1 MSEKVADAKVKL
13 SLEDKLTA
21 PLKHLQKKFDTLSKT
36 LSHRLS
42 IPRFSAAVKNMT
54 KSLHGVQ
61 SALGVAASRASLF
74 TGVLGLA
81 GGGLIASV
89 TAITM
94 KTMHLGDSLHHAS
107 RHLGMSVTALQLWG
121 DAADNSGY
129 SAELFQ
135 QSLATLNR
143 RSAQAYAGQ
152 KRGIMGF
159 EALGI
164 SVKNASGKLKSNSVL
179 LEEITDKMSKM
190 KNQAQRQHIA
200 ALLFGGDGKE
210 MAAMLAQGMAPIKE
224 LFAKARKGK
233 WLIGADVARYAADLS
248 DKMGAF
254 KKKIGGIASFI
265 GARFM
270 PVINDMIDAFSRL
283 IDENRDLIQT
293 TVASW
298 AKTLRKVFNDLLN
311 PTSDLRKGIRDL
323 TERIKGWVCWMEPLI
338 GEITLLKV
346 GLVALGSFIFGP
358 LIAALAAMSAAF
370 VMLGYTI
377 MTTPIGWILGG
388 IALLVGAGYLLYKN
402 WDKINGWLATS
413 LTVVGAVVI
422 RLAVAF
428 AGPLFSAIGSVC
440 SAFMRLIATLMR
452 FIATLGKSLFSKIVA
467 ADKAFIGLARTLGQ
481 SLLSATRTVCSA
493 FMKLAVTLART
504 LFSALVSVS
513 SALLSLAATLISSL
527 LSALT
532 AAASAFIS
540 LGIAIMTTP
549 IGWIIGG
556 IAALVGAGYLLYK
569 NWDTV
574 VNFISKLWDSFASLC
589 SNVFGKLFTLF
600 KNFSPLAWIA
610 KKINA
615 LIEWLFG
622 VDLMEA
628 GAHLIGSLW
637 DGIKSQWNA
646 LSEWFSG
653 MISKLTSW
661 MPNWMKKKLGFN
673 VSINKTS
680 TETIKTFTDET
691 NARAK
696 RMLDTVAV
704 TNTPPEKRKSGF
716 NTSVV
721 ETGQMQATNKVG
733 AFKAPKP
740 ITVHKAVE
748 VDARVTITNLNI
760 SVPNGLKNEIR
771 DAVNQALERYAKQQ
785 RLAIASSLSD

>member
-61 SALGVAASRASLF
+61 GALGTAASRASVF

-81 GGGLIASV
+81 GGGLVASL
-89 TAITM
+89 TAVTM

-107 RHLGMSVTALQLWG
+107 RHLGMSVAALQLWG

-152 KRGIMGF
+152 QRGIMGF

-164 SVKNASGKLKSNSVL
+164 SVKNASGKLKSNSTL

-200 ALLFGGDGKE
+200 SLLFGGDGKE

-233 WLIGADVARYAADLS
+233 WLIGADVAQYAADLS
-248 DKMGAF
+248 DKLGAF

-270 PVINDMIDAFSRL
+270 PVINDMIDAFSKL

-298 AKTLRKVFNDLLN
+298 AKTLKKALKDLFN
-311 PTSDLRKGIRDL
+311 PTSDLRKGISDL
-323 TERIKGWVCWMEPLI
+323 TERIKGWFRWLEPLI
-338 GEITLLKV
+338 GEITLFKV

-358 LIAALAAMSAAF
+358 LIAALAAVGTAF
-370 VMLGYTI
+370 VTLGYAI

-388 IALLVGAGYLLYKN
+388 ITALVGAGYLLYKN
-402 WDKINGWLATS
+402 WDKINGWLLTS
-413 LTVVGAVVI
+413 LAIVSAVFI
-422 RLAVAF
+422 RLAF
-428 AGPLFSAIGSVC
+428 ALSGPVL
-440 SAFMRLIATLMR
+440 SAFTSVGSKITDLA
-452 FIATLGKSLFSKIVA
+452 ANLGKSLLSKIIA
-467 ADKAFIGLARTLGQ
+467 ADKAFIRFSATLG
-481 SLLSATRTVCSA
+481 R
-493 FMKLAVTLART
+493 
-504 LFSALVSVS
+504 
-513 SALLSLAATLISSL
+513 SL
-527 LSALT
+527 LSALASAASAVASLALTLVGTLISAIT
-532 AAASAFIS
+532 AVGSAFIS

-549 IGWIIGG
+549 IGWIMAG
-556 IAALVGAGYLLYK
+556 IAALVGVGYLLYK

-574 VNFISKLWDSFASLC
+574 VSFISNLWNSFASLC
-589 SNVFGKLFTLF
+589 SNVFNNLLTLF
-600 KNFSPLAWIA
+600 KNFSPLSWIS

-622 VDLMEA
+622 IDLMEA
-628 GAHLIGSLW
+628 GSNLIGSLW

-646 LSEWFSG
+646 LSDWFG
-653 MISKLTSW
+653 NQINKLTSW
-661 MPNWMKKKLGFN
+661 IPGWGGEKSEFKAT
-673 VSINKTS
+673 INKTS
-680 TETIKTFTDET
+680 TQTLKTFTDGT
-691 NARAK
+691 NASAK
-696 RMLDTVAV
+696 KMVDTAV
-704 TNTPPEKRKSGF
+704 VPTIPSGKSKRGF
-716 NTSVV
+716 NTGAV
-721 ETGQMQATNKVG
+721 ETRHVEAPNAKVG

-740 ITVHKAVE
+740 ITVHKPVE

>member
-13 SLEDKLTA
+13 SLEDNLTA

-54 KSLHGVQ
+54 SRLQGVQ
-61 SALGVAASRASLF
+61 SALGTAASRASLF
-74 TGVLGLA
+74 TGALGLA
-81 GGGLIASV
+81 GGGLIASI
-89 TAITM
+89 TAVTM

-164 SVKNASGKLKSNSVL
+164 SVKDASGKLKSNSAL

-254 KKKIGGIASFI
+254 KKKIGGVASFI

-293 TVASW
+293 TVAGW
-298 AKTLRKVFNDLLN
+298 AKTLKKVFNDLLN
-311 PTSDLRKGIRDL
+311 PTSDLRKTISDL
-323 TERIKGWVCWMEPLI
+323 TEKIKGWFRWMEPLV

-346 GLVALGSFIFGP
+346 GLIALGSFIFGP
-358 LIAALAAMSAAF
+358 LIAALAAVSAAF
-370 VMLGYTI
+370 VTLGYTI
-377 MTTPIGWILGG
+377 LTTPIGWILGG

-413 LTVVGAVVI
+413 LTVVSAVVI

-428 AGPLFSAIGSVC
+428 TGPLFSAIGSVC
-440 SAFMRLIATLMR
+440 SAFMRLT
-452 FIATLGKSLFSKIVA
+452 
-467 ADKAFIGLARTLGQ
+467 
-481 SLLSATRTVCSA
+481 
-493 FMKLAVTLART
+493 VTLAKT

-513 SALLSLAATLISSL
+513 SALFSLAATLIGSL

-540 LGIAIMTTP
+540 LGVAIMTTP

-589 SNVFGKLFTLF
+589 SNVFSKLFNLF
-600 KNFSPLAWIA
+600 KKFSPLAWIA

-622 VDLMEA
+622 VNLMDA
-628 GAHLIGSLW
+628 GANLIGSLW
-637 DGIKSQWNA
+637 DGIKSKWQA

-653 MISKLTSW
+653 MISTLTSW
-661 MPNWMKKKLGFN
+661 MPDWMKEKLGFH

-696 RMLDTVAV
+696 RMVDTAV
-704 TNTPPEKRKSGF
+704 VPNSPSGKRNSGF
-716 NTSVV
+716 NTDTV
-721 ETGQMQATNKVG
+721 ETGYMQAPNAKMS

>member
-21 PLKHLQKKFDTLSKT
+21 PLKRVQKKFDTLSKK
-36 LSHRLS
+36 LSHSLG
-42 IPRFSAAVKNMT
+42 IVRFSAAVQNMT

-61 SALGVAASRASLF
+61 GALSTAASRASVF

-81 GGGLIASV
+81 GGGLVASV
-89 TAITM
+89 AALTM
-94 KTMHLGDSLHHAS
+94 KTMHLGDSLYHAS
-107 RHLGMSVTALQLWG
+107 HHLNMSVASLQLWG
-121 DAADNSGY
+121 DAADNSGT

-135 QSLATLNR
+135 QSLAVLNR

-152 KRGIMGF
+152 KRGMMGF

-164 SVKNASGKLKSNSVL
+164 SVKNTSGKLKSTSVL

-190 KNQAQRQHIA
+190 KSQAQRQHIA

-210 MAAMLAQGMAPIKE
+210 MATMLAQGMAPIKE

-248 DKMGAF
+248 DKLGAF

-270 PVINDMIDAFSRL
+270 PVINDMIDGFSRL

-311 PTSDLRKGIRDL
+311 PTSDLRKGISDL
-323 TERIKGWVCWMEPLI
+323 TERIKVWFQWLEPLI
-338 GEITLLKV
+338 GEITLFKV

-358 LIAALAAMSAAF
+358 LIAALAAAGAAF
-370 VMLGYTI
+370 VTLGYTI
-377 MTTPIGWILGG
+377 MTTPIGWLIGG
-388 IALLVGAGYLLYKN
+388 IAVLAALYKY
-402 WDKINGWLATS
+402 WDELNGWVAASLAA
-413 LTVVGAVVI
+413 VGAVLTGAFIAAMVPAAS
-422 RLAVAF
+422 AVA
-428 AGPLFSAIGSVC
+428 
-440 SAFMRLIATLMR
+440 
-452 FIATLGKSLFSKIVA
+452 
-467 ADKAFIGLARTLGQ
+467 GLA
-481 SLLSATRTVCSA
+481 
-493 FMKLAVTLART
+493 
-504 LFSALVSVS
+504 
-513 SALLSLAATLISSL
+513 LSLVASLIP
-527 LSALT
+527 AIT
-532 AAASAFIS
+532 AVSSAFIS

-549 IGWIIGG
+549 IGWIAGG
-556 IAALVGAGYLLYK
+556 IAALVGVGYLLYK

-574 VNFISKLWDSFASLC
+574 VSFISNLWNSFASLC
-589 SNVFGKLFTLF
+589 SNVFNNLLTLF
-600 KNFSPLAWIA
+600 KNFSPLSWIS
-610 KKINA
+610 KKINE

-622 VDLMEA
+622 VDLME
-628 GAHLIGSLW
+628 IGSNLINGLW
-637 DGIKSQWNA
+637 EGIKSKWDDLYNG
-646 LSEWFSG
+646 FG
-653 MISKLTSW
+653 NMMKKLTSW
-661 MPNWMKKKLGFN
+661 MPNWVKEKLGFN
-673 VSINKTS
+673 VSIDKTS
-680 TETIKTFTDET
+680 TQTIKTFTEET

-696 RMLDTVAV
+696 KMVDTVVV

-721 ETGQMQATNKVG
+721 ETGQTQATNKVG

-740 ITVHKAVE
+740 ITVHKPVE

-760 SVPNGLKNEIR
+760 SVPNGLKDEIR

>member
-1 MSEKVADAKVKL
+1 MSEKVADAKVRL

-36 LSHRLS
+36 LSLRLS

-54 KSLHGVQ
+54 SSLKGVQ
-61 SALGVAASRASLF
+61 SALGVAASRASVF

-81 GGGLIASV
+81 GGGLVASV
-89 TAITM
+89 TALTM

-107 RHLGMSVTALQLWG
+107 RHLGMSVASLQLWG
-121 DAADNSGY
+121 DAADNSGT

-135 QSLATLNR
+135 QSLAVLNR

-152 KRGIMGF
+152 KRGMMGF

-164 SVKNASGKLKSNSVL
+164 SVKNTSGKLKSTSVL

-210 MAAMLAQGMAPIKE
+210 MATMLAQGMAPIKE

-248 DKMGAF
+248 DKLGAF

-270 PVINDMIDAFSRL
+270 PVINDMIDGFSKL

-293 TVASW
+293 TVAGW
-298 AKTLRKVFNDLLN
+298 AKSVKKVFNDLLN
-311 PTSDLRKGIRDL
+311 PTSDLRKGISDL
-323 TERIKGWVCWMEPLI
+323 TERIKGWFRWLEPLI
-338 GEITLLKV
+338 GEITVFKV

-358 LIAALAAMSAAF
+358 LIAALAAAGAAF
-370 VMLGYTI
+370 VTLGYAI

-388 IALLVGAGYLLYKN
+388 IAAVIALCKYWDEIDFRLVASLAVIGAAFVKLGIIMMSSPITWVIGGIVALIAVLYVLYKY
-402 WDKINGWLATS
+402 WDKIKS
-413 LTVVGAVVI
+413 LLVAS
-422 RLAVAF
+422 LAVIGTAF
-428 AGPLFSAIGSVC
+428 AAL
-440 SAFMRLIATLMR
+440 R
-452 FIATLGKSLFSKIVA
+452 IVMM
-467 ADKAFIGLARTLGQ
+467 
-481 SLLSATRTVCSA
+481 S
-493 FMKLAVTLART
+493 
-504 LFSALVSVS
+504 
-513 SALLSLAATLISSL
+513 
-527 LSALT
+527 
-532 AAASAFIS
+532 
-540 LGIAIMTTP
+540 TP

-556 IAALVGAGYLLYK
+556 ITVLIATGYLLYK
-569 NWDTV
+569 NWNTV
-574 VNFISKLWDSFASLC
+574 ISFLGKLWNSFYSLC
-589 SNVFGKLFTLF
+589 SNIFNNLFTLF
-600 KNFSPLAWIA
+600 KNFSPLYWIA
-610 KKINA
+610 KGINE
-615 LIEWLFG
+615 LIKWLLG

-628 GAHLIGSLW
+628 GANLINGLW
-637 DGIKSQWNA
+637 EGIKSKWDDLYNG
-646 LSEWFSG
+646 FG
-653 MISKLTSW
+653 NMMKKLTSW
-661 MPNWMKKKLGFN
+661 MPNWVKEKLGFN

-680 TETIKTFTDET
+680 TQTIKTFTEET

-696 RMLDTVAV
+696 KMLDTVVV

-716 NTSVV
+716 NTSVI
-721 ETGQMQATNKVG
+721 ETGQMQATNKVA

-740 ITVHKAVE
+740 ITVHKPVE

-760 SVPNGLKNEIR
+760 SVPNGLKDEIR
-771 DAVNQALERYAKQQ
+771 DAVNQALEHYAKQQ

>member
-1 MSEKVADAKVKL
+1 MSEKVADAKVRL
-13 SLEDKLTA
+13 SLEDKLTT

-36 LSHRLS
+36 LSHSLG

-61 SALGVAASRASLF
+61 SALSTAASRASVF

-81 GGGLIASV
+81 GGGLVASV
-89 TAITM
+89 AALTM
-94 KTMHLGDSLHHAS
+94 KTMHLGDSLYHAS
-107 RHLGMSVTALQLWG
+107 HHLNMSVASLQLWG
-121 DAADNSGY
+121 DAADNSGT

-135 QSLATLNR
+135 QSLAVLNR

-152 KRGIMGF
+152 KRGMMGF

-164 SVKNASGKLKSNSVL
+164 SVKNTSGKLKSTSVL

-190 KNQAQRQHIA
+190 KSQAQRQHIA

-210 MAAMLAQGMAPIKE
+210 MATMLAQGMAPIKE

-248 DKMGAF
+248 DKLGAF

-270 PVINDMIDAFSRL
+270 PVINDMIDGFSKL

-298 AKTLRKVFNDLLN
+298 AKTLKKVLNDLLN
-311 PTSDLRKGIRDL
+311 PTSDLRKGISDL
-323 TERIKGWVCWMEPLI
+323 TERIKGWFQWMEPLI
-338 GEITLLKV
+338 GEITLFKV

-358 LIAALAAMSAAF
+358 LIAALAAAGAAF
-370 VMLGYTI
+370 VTLGYAI

-388 IALLVGAGYLLYKN
+388 IAAVIALCKYWDEIDFRLVASLAVIGAAFVKLGIIMMSSPITWVIGGIVALIAVLYVLYKY
-402 WDKINGWLATS
+402 WDKIKS
-413 LTVVGAVVI
+413 LLVAS
-422 RLAVAF
+422 LAVIGTAF
-428 AGPLFSAIGSVC
+428 AAL
-440 SAFMRLIATLMR
+440 R
-452 FIATLGKSLFSKIVA
+452 IVMM
-467 ADKAFIGLARTLGQ
+467 
-481 SLLSATRTVCSA
+481 S
-493 FMKLAVTLART
+493 
-504 LFSALVSVS
+504 
-513 SALLSLAATLISSL
+513 
-527 LSALT
+527 
-532 AAASAFIS
+532 
-540 LGIAIMTTP
+540 TP

-556 IAALVGAGYLLYK
+556 ITVLIATGYLLYK
-569 NWDTV
+569 NWNTV
-574 VNFISKLWDSFASLC
+574 ISFLGKLWNSFYSLC
-589 SNVFGKLFTLF
+589 SNIFNNLFTLF
-600 KNFSPLAWIA
+600 KNFSPLYWIA
-610 KKINA
+610 KGINE
-615 LIEWLFG
+615 LIKWLLG

-628 GAHLIGSLW
+628 GSNLINGLW

-646 LSEWFSG
+646 LSDWFSNQ
-653 MISKLTSW
+653 INQLTSW
-661 MPNWMKKKLGFN
+661 MPNWMKEKLGFN

-680 TETIKTFTDET
+680 TQTIKTFTDET

-696 RMLDTVAV
+696 KMLDTVVV

-721 ETGQMQATNKVG
+721 ETGQMQATNAKVG

-740 ITVHKAVE
+740 ITVHKPIE
-748 VDARVTITNLNI
+748 VDARVMISNLNI
-760 SVPNGLKNEIR
+760 SVPNGLKDEIR

>member
-61 SALGVAASRASLF
+61 SALGVAASRASVF

-81 GGGLIASV
+81 GGGLVASV
-89 TAITM
+89 TAVTM
-94 KTMHLGDSLHHAS
+94 KTMHLGDSLYHAS
-107 RHLGMSVTALQLWG
+107 RHLNMSVASLQLWG
-121 DAADNSGY
+121 DAADNSGT

-152 KRGIMGF
+152 KRGMMGF

-164 SVKNASGKLKSNSVL
+164 SVKNTSGKLKSTSVL

-210 MAAMLAQGMAPIKE
+210 MATMLAQGMAPIKE

-248 DKMGAF
+248 DKLGAF

-270 PVINDMIDAFSRL
+270 PVINDMIDGFSKL

-293 TVASW
+293 TVAGW
-298 AKTLRKVFNDLLN
+298 AKSVKKVFNDLLN
-311 PTSDLRKGIRDL
+311 PTSDLRKGISDL
-323 TERIKGWVCWMEPLI
+323 TERIKGWFRWLEPLI
-338 GEITLLKV
+338 GEITVFKV

-358 LIAALAAMSAAF
+358 LIAALAAAGAAF
-370 VMLGYTI
+370 VTLGYAI

-388 IALLVGAGYLLYKN
+388 IAAVIALCKYWDEIDFRLVASLAVIGAAFVKLGIIMMSSPITWVIGGIVALIAVLYVLYKY
-402 WDKINGWLATS
+402 WDKIKS
-413 LTVVGAVVI
+413 LLVAS
-422 RLAVAF
+422 LAVIGTAF
-428 AGPLFSAIGSVC
+428 AAL
-440 SAFMRLIATLMR
+440 R
-452 FIATLGKSLFSKIVA
+452 IVMM
-467 ADKAFIGLARTLGQ
+467 
-481 SLLSATRTVCSA
+481 S
-493 FMKLAVTLART
+493 
-504 LFSALVSVS
+504 
-513 SALLSLAATLISSL
+513 
-527 LSALT
+527 
-532 AAASAFIS
+532 
-540 LGIAIMTTP
+540 TP

-556 IAALVGAGYLLYK
+556 ITVLIATGYLLYK
-569 NWDTV
+569 NWNTV
-574 VNFISKLWDSFASLC
+574 ISFLGKLWNSFYSLC
-589 SNVFGKLFTLF
+589 SNIFNNLFTLF
-600 KNFSPLAWIA
+600 KNFSPLYWIA
-610 KKINA
+610 KGINE
-615 LIEWLFG
+615 LIKWLLG

-628 GAHLIGSLW
+628 GANLIGSLW
-637 DGIKSQWNA
+637 DGIKSKWDDLYNG
-646 LSEWFSG
+646 FG
-653 MISKLTSW
+653 NMMKKLTSW
-661 MPNWMKKKLGFN
+661 MPNWVKEKLGFN

-680 TETIKTFTDET
+680 TQTIKTFTEET

-696 RMLDTVAV
+696 KMLDTVVV

-716 NTSVV
+716 NTGVI
-721 ETGQMQATNKVG
+721 ETGQMQATNKVA

-740 ITVHKAVE
+740 ITVHKPVE

-760 SVPNGLKNEIR
+760 SVPNGLKDEIR
-771 DAVNQALERYAKQQ
+771 DAVNQALEHYAKQQ

>member
-21 PLKHLQKKFDTLSKT
+21 PLKRVQKKFDTLSKT
-36 LSHRLS
+36 LSHSLG

-61 SALGVAASRASLF
+61 SALGVAASRASVF

-81 GGGLIASV
+81 GGGLVASV
-89 TAITM
+89 TALTM
-94 KTMHLGDSLHHAS
+94 KTMHLGDSLYHAS
-107 RHLGMSVTALQLWG
+107 HHLNMSVASLQLWG
-121 DAADNSGY
+121 DAADNSGT

-135 QSLATLNR
+135 QSLAVLNR

-152 KRGIMGF
+152 KRGMMGF

-164 SVKNASGKLKSNSVL
+164 SVKNTSGKLKSTSVL

-190 KNQAQRQHIA
+190 KSQAQRQHIA

-210 MAAMLAQGMAPIKE
+210 MATMLAQGMAPIKE

-248 DKMGAF
+248 DKLGAF

-270 PVINDMIDAFSRL
+270 PVINDMIDGFSRL

-311 PTSDLRKGIRDL
+311 PTSDLRKGISDL
-323 TERIKGWVCWMEPLI
+323 TERIKVWFQWLEPLI
-338 GEITLLKV
+338 GEITLFKV

-358 LIAALAAMSAAF
+358 LIAALAAAGAAF
-370 VMLGYTI
+370 VTLGYTI
-377 MTTPIGWILGG
+377 MTTPIGWLIGG
-388 IALLVGAGYLLYKN
+388 IAVLAALYKY
-402 WDKINGWLATS
+402 WDELNGWVAASLAA
-413 LTVVGAVVI
+413 VGAVLTGAFIAAMVPAAS
-422 RLAVAF
+422 AVA
-428 AGPLFSAIGSVC
+428 
-440 SAFMRLIATLMR
+440 
-452 FIATLGKSLFSKIVA
+452 
-467 ADKAFIGLARTLGQ
+467 GLA
-481 SLLSATRTVCSA
+481 
-493 FMKLAVTLART
+493 
-504 LFSALVSVS
+504 
-513 SALLSLAATLISSL
+513 LSLVASLIP
-527 LSALT
+527 AIT
-532 AAASAFIS
+532 AVSSAFIS

-549 IGWIIGG
+549 IGWIAGG
-556 IAALVGAGYLLYK
+556 IAALVGVGYLLYK

-574 VNFISKLWDSFASLC
+574 VSFISNLWNSFASLC
-589 SNVFGKLFTLF
+589 SNVFNNLLTLF
-600 KNFSPLAWIA
+600 KNFSPLSWIS

-622 VDLMEA
+622 INLMEV
-628 GAHLIGSLW
+628 GTNLIGSLW

-646 LSEWFSG
+646 LSDWLSG

-661 MPNWMKKKLGFN
+661 MPNWMKEKLGFN

-680 TETIKTFTDET
+680 TQTIKTFTDDT

-696 RMLDTVAV
+696 KMVDTVVV

-721 ETGQMQATNKVG
+721 ETGQTQATNKVG

-740 ITVHKAVE
+740 ITVHKPVE

-760 SVPNGLKNEIR
+760 SVPNGLKDEIR

>member
-13 SLEDKLTA
+13 SLEDELTT
-21 PLKHLQKKFDTLSKT
+21 PLKRVQKQFNTLSKT
-36 LSHRLS
+36 LSHSLG

-61 SALGVAASRASLF
+61 SALSTAASRASVF

-81 GGGLIASV
+81 GGGLVASV
-89 TAITM
+89 AALTM
-94 KTMHLGDSLHHAS
+94 KTMHLGDSLYHAS
-107 RHLGMSVTALQLWG
+107 HHLNMSVASLQLWG
-121 DAADNSGY
+121 DAADNSGT

-135 QSLATLNR
+135 QSLAVLNR

-152 KRGIMGF
+152 KRGMMGF

-164 SVKNASGKLKSNSVL
+164 SVKNTSGKLKSTSVL

-190 KNQAQRQHIA
+190 KSQAQRQHIA

-210 MAAMLAQGMAPIKE
+210 MATMLAQGMAPIKE

-248 DKMGAF
+248 DKLGAF

-270 PVINDMIDAFSRL
+270 PVINDMIDGFSKL

-298 AKTLRKVFNDLLN
+298 AKTLKKVLNDLLN
-311 PTSDLRKGIRDL
+311 PTSDLRKGISDL
-323 TERIKGWVCWMEPLI
+323 TERIKGWFQWLEPLI
-338 GEITLLKV
+338 GEITLFKV

-358 LIAALAAMSAAF
+358 LIAALAAVGTAF
-370 VMLGYTI
+370 VSLGITI
-377 MTTPIGWILGG
+377 MTTPIGWLMGG
-388 IALLVGAGYLLYKN
+388 IAALFVLYQY
-402 WDKINGWLATS
+402 WDKLNGWVAASLAA
-413 LTVVGAVVI
+413 VGAV
-422 RLAVAF
+422 
-428 AGPLFSAIGSVC
+428 
-440 SAFMRLIATLMR
+440 LIA
-452 FIATLGKSLFSKIVA
+452 SLIPA
-467 ADKAFIGLARTLGQ
+467 IT
-481 SLLSATRTVCSA
+481 
-493 FMKLAVTLART
+493 AV
-504 LFSALVSVS
+504 S
-513 SALLSLAATLISSL
+513 
-527 LSALT
+527 
-532 AAASAFIS
+532 SAFIS

-556 IAALVGAGYLLYK
+556 IAALVAAGYLLYK
-569 NWDTV
+569 HWDTV
-574 VNFISKLWDSFASLC
+574 ISFISKLWDSFYSLC
-589 SNVFGKLFTLF
+589 SNVFNNLLTFF
-600 KNFSPLAWIA
+600 KNFSPLTWIS
-610 KKINA
+610 KKINE

-622 VDLMEA
+622 VDLME
-628 GAHLIGSLW
+628 IGSNLINGLW
-637 DGIKSQWNA
+637 EGIKSKWDDLYNG
-646 LSEWFSG
+646 FG
-653 MISKLTSW
+653 NMMKKLTSW
-661 MPNWMKKKLGFN
+661 MPNWVKEKLGFN
-673 VSINKTS
+673 VSIDKTS
-680 TETIKTFTDET
+680 TQTIKTFTEET
-691 NARAK
+691 NTQAK
-696 RMLDTVAV
+696 RMVDTVVV

-740 ITVHKAVE
+740 ITVHKPVE

-760 SVPNGLKNEIR
+760 SVPNGLKDEIR

>member
-21 PLKHLQKKFDTLSKT
+21 PLKRVQKKFDTLSKT
-36 LSHRLS
+36 LSHSLG

-61 SALGVAASRASLF
+61 SALGVAASRASVF
-74 TGVLGLA
+74 TGALGLA
-81 GGGLIASV
+81 GGGLVASV
-89 TAITM
+89 TALTM

-107 RHLGMSVTALQLWG
+107 RHLGMSVASLQLWG
-121 DAADNSGY
+121 DAADNSGT

-135 QSLATLNR
+135 QSLAVLNR

-152 KRGIMGF
+152 KRGLMGF

-164 SVKNASGKLKSNSVL
+164 SVKNTSGKLKSTSVL

-210 MAAMLAQGMAPIKE
+210 MATMLAQGMAPIKE

-248 DKMGAF
+248 DKLGAF

-270 PVINDMIDAFSRL
+270 PVINDMIDGFSKL

-298 AKTLRKVFNDLLN
+298 AKTLKKVLNDLLN
-311 PTSDLRKGIRDL
+311 PTSDLRKGISDL
-323 TERIKGWVCWMEPLI
+323 TERIKGWFQWLEPLI
-338 GEITLLKV
+338 GEITLFKV

-358 LIAALAAMSAAF
+358 LIAALAAVGTAF
-370 VMLGYTI
+370 VSLGITI
-377 MTTPIGWILGG
+377 MTTPIGWLMGG
-388 IALLVGAGYLLYKN
+388 IAALFVLYQY
-402 WDKINGWLATS
+402 WDKLNGWVAASLAA
-413 LTVVGAVVI
+413 VGAV
-422 RLAVAF
+422 LTGAF
-428 AGPLFSAIGSVC
+428 ISAMAPAASAIAG
-440 SAFMRLIATLMR
+440 
-452 FIATLGKSLFSKIVA
+452 
-467 ADKAFIGLARTLGQ
+467 
-481 SLLSATRTVCSA
+481 
-493 FMKLAVTLART
+493 LAVTLVASLIPAIT
-504 LFSALVSVS
+504 AVS
-513 SALLSLAATLISSL
+513 
-527 LSALT
+527 
-532 AAASAFIS
+532 SAFIS

-549 IGWIIGG
+549 IGWIAGG
-556 IAALVGAGYLLYK
+556 IAALVGVGYLLYK

-574 VNFISKLWDSFASLC
+574 VSFISNLWNSFASLC
-589 SNVFGKLFTLF
+589 SNVFNNLLTLF
-600 KNFSPLAWIA
+600 KNFSPLSWIS

-615 LIEWLFG
+615 LIEWLFSI
-622 VDLMEA
+622 DLMEA
-628 GAHLIGSLW
+628 GSNLINGLW
-637 DGIKSQWNA
+637 EGIKSQWNA
-646 LSEWFSG
+646 LSDWFGG

-680 TETIKTFTDET
+680 TQTIKTFTNET

-696 RMLDTVAV
+696 KMLDTVVV

-740 ITVHKAVE
+740 ITVHKPVE

-760 SVPNGLKNEIR
+760 SVPNGLKDEIR

>member
-1 MSEKVADAKVKL
+1 MSEKVANAKVKL
-13 SLEDKLTA
+13 SLEDELTA
-21 PLKHLQKKFDTLSKT
+21 PLKRVQKQFDTLSKK
-36 LSHRLS
+36 LSHSLG

-61 SALGVAASRASLF
+61 SALGTAASRASVF

-81 GGGLIASV
+81 GGGLVASV
-89 TAITM
+89 TALTM

-107 RHLGMSVTALQLWG
+107 HHLGMSVASLQLWG

-152 KRGIMGF
+152 KRGMMGF

-164 SVKNASGKLKSNSVL
+164 SVKNASGKLKSNSLL

-210 MAAMLAQGMAPIKE
+210 MASMLAQGMAPIKE

-248 DKMGAF
+248 DKLGAF

-270 PVINDMIDAFSRL
+270 PVINDMVDGFSKL

-311 PTSDLRKGIRDL
+311 PTSDLRKGISDL
-323 TERIKGWVCWMEPLI
+323 TERIKGWFRWLEPLI
-338 GEITLLKV
+338 GEITLFKV

-358 LIAALAAMSAAF
+358 LIAALAAVGAAF
-370 VMLGYTI
+370 VTLGYTM
-377 MTTPIGWILGG
+377 MTTPIGWLIGG
-388 IALLVGAGYLLYKN
+388 IAALFVLYQY
-402 WDKINGWLATS
+402 WDKLNGWIAASLA
-413 LTVVGAVVI
+413 VVGAVLTGAFIAAMVPAASAVAG
-422 RLAVAF
+422 LAVSLVTSLI
-428 AGPLFSAIGSVC
+428 PAI
-440 SAFMRLIATLMR
+440 T
-452 FIATLGKSLFSKIVA
+452 
-467 ADKAFIGLARTLGQ
+467 
-481 SLLSATRTVCSA
+481 
-493 FMKLAVTLART
+493 AVG
-504 LFSALVSVS
+504 
-513 SALLSLAATLISSL
+513 
-527 LSALT
+527 
-532 AAASAFIS
+532 SAFIS

-549 IGWIIGG
+549 IGWIMAG
-556 IAALVGAGYLLYK
+556 IAALIGIGYLLYK

-574 VNFISKLWDSFASLC
+574 ISFISKLWDSFASLC
-589 SNVFGKLFTLF
+589 SNVFNNLLALF
-600 KNFSPLAWIA
+600 KNFSPLSWIS
-610 KKINA
+610 KKINE

-628 GAHLIGSLW
+628 GSNLINGLW
-637 DGIKSQWNA
+637 DGIKSKWNA
-646 LSEWFSG
+646 LSDWFSNQTQ
-653 MISKLTSW
+653 KLTSW
-661 MPNWMKKKLGFN
+661 IPGFGGKKSEFKATIDKN
-673 VSINKTS
+673 S
-680 TETIKTFTDET
+680 TQTIKTLTDE
-691 NARAK
+691 AQAPGK
-696 RMLDTVAV
+696 RILDTAIIP
-704 TNTPPEKRKSGF
+704 NAPSGKGKSSSNKGI
-716 NTSVV
+716 V
-721 ETGQMQATNKVG
+721 ETGQMQATNVKVES
-733 AFKAPKP
+733 FKVSEP
-740 ITVHKAVE
+740 ITVHKPIE
-748 VDARVTITNLNI
+748 IDARVMISNLNI
-760 SVPNGLKNEIR
+760 SVPNGLKDEIR
-771 DAVNQALERYAKQQ
+771 AAVNQALERYAKQQ

>member
-36 LSHRLS
+36 LSHSLG

-61 SALGVAASRASLF
+61 SALGVAASRASVF

-81 GGGLIASV
+81 GGGLVASV
-89 TAITM
+89 AALTM
-94 KTMHLGDSLHHAS
+94 KTMHLGDSLYHAS
-107 RHLGMSVTALQLWG
+107 HHLNMSVASLQLWG
-121 DAADNSGY
+121 DAADNSGT

-135 QSLATLNR
+135 QSLAVLNR

-152 KRGIMGF
+152 KRGMMGF

-164 SVKNASGKLKSNSVL
+164 SVKNTSGKLKSTSVL

-190 KNQAQRQHIA
+190 KSQAQRQHIA

-210 MAAMLAQGMAPIKE
+210 MATMLTQGMAPIKE

-248 DKMGAF
+248 DKLGAF

-270 PVINDMIDAFSRL
+270 PVINDMIDGFSKL

-298 AKTLRKVFNDLLN
+298 AKTLKKVLNDLLN
-311 PTSDLRKGIRDL
+311 PTSDLRKGISDL
-323 TERIKGWVCWMEPLI
+323 TERIKGWFQWLEPLI
-338 GEITLLKV
+338 GEITLFKV

-358 LIAALAAMSAAF
+358 LIAALAAVGTAF
-370 VMLGYTI
+370 VSLGITI
-377 MTTPIGWILGG
+377 MTTPIGWLMGG
-388 IALLVGAGYLLYKN
+388 IAALFVLYQY
-402 WDKINGWLATS
+402 WDKLNGWVAASLAA
-413 LTVVGAVVI
+413 VGAV
-422 RLAVAF
+422 
-428 AGPLFSAIGSVC
+428 
-440 SAFMRLIATLMR
+440 LIA
-452 FIATLGKSLFSKIVA
+452 SLIPA
-467 ADKAFIGLARTLGQ
+467 IT
-481 SLLSATRTVCSA
+481 
-493 FMKLAVTLART
+493 AV
-504 LFSALVSVS
+504 S
-513 SALLSLAATLISSL
+513 
-527 LSALT
+527 
-532 AAASAFIS
+532 SAFIS

-556 IAALVGAGYLLYK
+556 IAALVAAGYLLYK
-569 NWDTV
+569 HWDTV
-574 VNFISKLWDSFASLC
+574 ISFISKLWDSFYSLC
-589 SNVFGKLFTLF
+589 SNVFNNLLTFF
-600 KNFSPLAWIA
+600 KNFSPLTWIS
-610 KKINA
+610 KKINE

-622 VDLMEA
+622 VDLME
-628 GAHLIGSLW
+628 IGSNLINGLW
-637 DGIKSQWNA
+637 EGIKSKWDDLYNG
-646 LSEWFSG
+646 FG
-653 MISKLTSW
+653 NMMKKLTSW
-661 MPNWMKKKLGFN
+661 MPNWVKEKLGFN
-673 VSINKTS
+673 VSIDKTS
-680 TETIKTFTDET
+680 TQTIKTFTEET

-696 RMLDTVAV
+696 KMVDTVVV

-740 ITVHKAVE
+740 ITVHKPVE

-760 SVPNGLKNEIR
+760 SVPNGLKDEIR

>member
-36 LSHRLS
+36 LSHSLG

-61 SALGVAASRASLF
+61 SALSTAASRASVF

-81 GGGLIASV
+81 GGGLVASV
-89 TAITM
+89 TALTM
-94 KTMHLGDSLHHAS
+94 KTMHLGDSLYHAS
-107 RHLGMSVTALQLWG
+107 HHLNMSVASLQLWG
-121 DAADNSGY
+121 DAADNSGT

-135 QSLATLNR
+135 QSLAVLNR

-152 KRGIMGF
+152 KRGMMGF

-164 SVKNASGKLKSNSVL
+164 SVKNTSGKLKSTSVL

-190 KNQAQRQHIA
+190 KSQAQRQHIA

-210 MAAMLAQGMAPIKE
+210 MATMLAQGMAPIKE

-248 DKMGAF
+248 DKLGAF

-270 PVINDMIDAFSRL
+270 PVINDMIDGFSKL

-298 AKTLRKVFNDLLN
+298 AKTLKKVLNDLLN
-311 PTSDLRKGIRDL
+311 PTSDLRKGISDL
-323 TERIKGWVCWMEPLI
+323 TERIKGWFQWLEPLI
-338 GEITLLKV
+338 GEITLFKV

-358 LIAALAAMSAAF
+358 LIAALAAAGAAF
-370 VMLGYTI
+370 VTLGYTI
-377 MTTPIGWILGG
+377 MTTPIGWLMGG
-388 IALLVGAGYLLYKN
+388 IAALFVLYQY
-402 WDKINGWLATS
+402 WDKLNGWVAASLAA
-413 LTVVGAVVI
+413 VGAV
-422 RLAVAF
+422 
-428 AGPLFSAIGSVC
+428 
-440 SAFMRLIATLMR
+440 LIA
-452 FIATLGKSLFSKIVA
+452 SLIPA
-467 ADKAFIGLARTLGQ
+467 IT
-481 SLLSATRTVCSA
+481 
-493 FMKLAVTLART
+493 AV
-504 LFSALVSVS
+504 S
-513 SALLSLAATLISSL
+513 
-527 LSALT
+527 
-532 AAASAFIS
+532 SAFIS

-569 NWDTV
+569 NWGTV
-574 VNFISKLWDSFASLC
+574 VSFISNLWNSFYSLC
-589 SNVFGKLFTLF
+589 SNVFNNLLTFF
-600 KNFSPLAWIA
+600 KNFSPLTWIS
-610 KKINA
+610 KKINE

-622 VDLMEA
+622 VDLME
-628 GAHLIGSLW
+628 IGSNLINGFW
-637 DGIKSQWNA
+637 EGIKSKWDDLYNG
-646 LSEWFSG
+646 FG
-653 MISKLTSW
+653 NMMKKLTSW
-661 MPNWMKKKLGFN
+661 MPNWVKEKLGFN
-673 VSINKTS
+673 VSIDKTS
-680 TETIKTFTDET
+680 TQTIKTFTEET
-691 NARAK
+691 NTQAK
-696 RMLDTVAV
+696 RMLDTAVV

-740 ITVHKAVE
+740 ITVHKPVE

-760 SVPNGLKNEIR
+760 SVPNGLKDEIR

>member
-36 LSHRLS
+36 LSHSLG

-61 SALGVAASRASLF
+61 SALGVAASRASVF

-81 GGGLIASV
+81 GGGLVASV
-89 TAITM
+89 AALTM
-94 KTMHLGDSLHHAS
+94 KTMHLGDSLYHAS
-107 RHLGMSVTALQLWG
+107 HHLNMSVASLQLWG
-121 DAADNSGY
+121 DAADNSGT

-135 QSLATLNR
+135 QSLAVLNR

-152 KRGIMGF
+152 KRGMMGF

-164 SVKNASGKLKSNSVL
+164 SVKNTSGKLKSTSVL

-190 KNQAQRQHIA
+190 KSQAQRQHIA

-210 MAAMLAQGMAPIKE
+210 MATMLAQGMAPIKE

-248 DKMGAF
+248 DKLGAF

-270 PVINDMIDAFSRL
+270 PVINDMIDGFSKL

-298 AKTLRKVFNDLLN
+298 AKTLKKVLNDLLN
-311 PTSDLRKGIRDL
+311 PTSDLRKGISDL
-323 TERIKGWVCWMEPLI
+323 TERIKGWFQWLEPLI
-338 GEITLLKV
+338 GEITLFKV

-358 LIAALAAMSAAF
+358 LIAALAAAGAAF
-370 VMLGYTI
+370 VSLGYTI
-377 MTTPIGWILGG
+377 MTTPIGWLMGG
-388 IALLVGAGYLLYKN
+388 IAALFVLYQY
-402 WDKINGWLATS
+402 WDKLNGWVAASLAA
-413 LTVVGAVVI
+413 VGAV
-422 RLAVAF
+422 
-428 AGPLFSAIGSVC
+428 
-440 SAFMRLIATLMR
+440 LIA
-452 FIATLGKSLFSKIVA
+452 SLIPA
-467 ADKAFIGLARTLGQ
+467 IT
-481 SLLSATRTVCSA
+481 
-493 FMKLAVTLART
+493 AV
-504 LFSALVSVS
+504 S
-513 SALLSLAATLISSL
+513 
-527 LSALT
+527 
-532 AAASAFIS
+532 SAFIS

-556 IAALVGAGYLLYK
+556 IAALVAAGYLLYK
-569 NWDTV
+569 HWDTV
-574 VNFISKLWDSFASLC
+574 ISFISKLWDSFYSLC
-589 SNVFGKLFTLF
+589 SNVFNNLLTFF
-600 KNFSPLAWIA
+600 KNFSPLTWIS
-610 KKINA
+610 KKINE

-622 VDLMEA
+622 VDLME
-628 GAHLIGSLW
+628 IGSNLINGLW
-637 DGIKSQWNA
+637 EGIKSKWDDLYNG
-646 LSEWFSG
+646 FG
-653 MISKLTSW
+653 NMMKKLTSW
-661 MPNWMKKKLGFN
+661 MPNWVKEKLGFN
-673 VSINKTS
+673 VSIDKTS
-680 TETIKTFTDET
+680 TQTIKTFTEET

-696 RMLDTVAV
+696 KMVDTVVV

-740 ITVHKAVE
+740 ITVHKPVE

-760 SVPNGLKNEIR
+760 SVPNGLKDEIR
-771 DAVNQALERYAKQQ
+771 DVVNQALERYAKQQ

>member
-21 PLKHLQKKFDTLSKT
+21 PLKHLQKRFDTLSKT

-54 KSLHGVQ
+54 SRLQGVQ
-61 SALGVAASRASLF
+61 SALGTAASRASLF
-74 TGVLGLA
+74 TGALGLA

-89 TAITM
+89 TAVTM

-129 SAELFQ
+129 SSELFQ

-164 SVKNASGKLKSNSVL
+164 SVKDASGKLKSNSTL

-190 KNQAQRQHIA
+190 NNQAQRQHIA

-248 DKMGAF
+248 DKLGAF

-270 PVINDMIDAFSRL
+270 PILNDMIDAFEKL
-283 IDENRDLIQT
+283 IDENRDLIKT
-293 TVASW
+293 TVAGW
-298 AKTLRKVFNDLLN
+298 AKTLKKVFHDLLD
-311 PTSDLRKGIRDL
+311 PTSDLRKGISDL
-323 TERIKGWVCWMEPLI
+323 TERIKGWFFWMKPLV

-346 GLVALGSFIFGP
+346 GLIALGSFIFGP
-358 LIAALAAMSAAF
+358 LIAALAAVSAAF
-370 VMLGYTI
+370 VTLGYTI
-377 MTTPIGWILGG
+377 MTTPIGWLIGG
-388 IALLVGAGYLLYKN
+388 IAALVALYKY
-402 WDKINGWLATS
+402 WDKLNGWVAASLAA
-413 LTVVGAVVI
+413 VGAV
-422 RLAVAF
+422 LTGA
-428 AGPLFSAIGSVC
+428 
-440 SAFMRLIATLMR
+440 
-452 FIATLGKSLFSKIVA
+452 FIAAMAPAASTVA
-467 ADKAFIGLARTLGQ
+467 G
-481 SLLSATRTVCSA
+481 
-493 FMKLAVTLART
+493 LAVTLVT
-504 LFSALVSVS
+504 
-513 SALLSLAATLISSL
+513 SLIPAI
-527 LSALT
+527 T
-532 AAASAFIS
+532 AVGSAFIS
-540 LGIAIMTTP
+540 LGVAIMTTP

-556 IAALVGAGYLLYK
+556 IAALVTAGYLLYK
-569 NWDTV
+569 NWNTV
-574 VNFISKLWDSFASLC
+574 VNFISKLWDSFASLF
-589 SNVFGKLFTLF
+589 SNTFSKLFTLF
-600 KNFSPLAWIA
+600 KKFSPLYWIA

-615 LIEWLFG
+615 LIDWLFG
-622 VDLMEA
+622 VNLMDA
-628 GAHLIGSLW
+628 GANLIGSLW
-637 DGIKSQWNA
+637 DGIKSQWTA
-646 LSEWFSG
+646 LCNWFSG

-661 MPNWMKKKLGFN
+661 MPNWMKEKLGFN

-680 TETIKTFTDET
+680 TETIKTFADET

-696 RMLDTVAV
+696 RMMDTAV
-704 TNTPPEKRKSGF
+704 VPKSPSGKSNSGF
-716 NTSVV
+716 NTGAIATKHM
-721 ETGQMQATNKVG
+721 ETPNAKAD

-740 ITVHKAVE
+740 IAIHKPVE
-748 VDARVTITNLNI
+748 VDARITITNLNI
-760 SVPNGLKNEIR
+760 SVPNGLKDEIR

>member
-21 PLKHLQKKFDTLSKT
+21 PLKHLQKKFDKLSKT

-61 SALGVAASRASLF
+61 GALGTAASRASVF

-81 GGGLIASV
+81 GGGLVASV
-89 TAITM
+89 TALTM

-107 RHLGMSVTALQLWG
+107 RHLGMSVASLQLWG

-152 KRGIMGF
+152 QRGIMGF

-164 SVKNASGKLKSNSVL
+164 SVKNASGKLKSNSTL

-200 ALLFGGDGKE
+200 SLLFGGDGKE

-233 WLIGADVARYAADLS
+233 WLIGADVAQYAADLS
-248 DKMGAF
+248 DKLGAF

-270 PVINDMIDAFSRL
+270 PVINDMIDAFSKL

-293 TVASW
+293 TVTGW
-298 AKTLRKVFNDLLN
+298 AKTLKKALKDLFN
-311 PTSDLRKGIRDL
+311 PTSDLRKGISDL
-323 TERIKGWVCWMEPLI
+323 TERIKGWFRWLEPLI
-338 GEITLLKV
+338 GEITLFKV

-358 LIAALAAMSAAF
+358 LIAALAAVGTAF
-370 VMLGYTI
+370 VTLGYTI
-377 MTTPIGWILGG
+377 MTTPIGWLMGG
-388 IALLVGAGYLLYKN
+388 IAALVGAGYLLYKN
-402 WDKINGWLATS
+402 WDKINGWLLTS
-413 LTVVGAVVI
+413 LAIVSAVFI
-422 RLAVAF
+422 RLAF
-428 AGPLFSAIGSVC
+428 ALSGPVL
-440 SAFMRLIATLMR
+440 SAFTSVGSKITGLA
-452 FIATLGKSLFSKIVA
+452 ANLGKSLLSKIIA
-467 ADKAFIGLARTLGQ
+467 ADKAFIRFSATLG
-481 SLLSATRTVCSA
+481 R
-493 FMKLAVTLART
+493 
-504 LFSALVSVS
+504 
-513 SALLSLAATLISSL
+513 SL
-527 LSALT
+527 LSALASAASAVASLALTLVGTLISAIT
-532 AAASAFIS
+532 AVSSAFIS

-549 IGWIIGG
+549 IGWIMAG
-556 IAALVGAGYLLYK
+556 IAALVGVGYLLYK
-569 NWDTV
+569 HWDTV
-574 VNFISKLWDSFASLC
+574 VNFISNLWNSFYSLC
-589 SNVFGKLFTLF
+589 CNIFSNLFTLF
-600 KNFSPLAWIA
+600 KNFSPLSWIA
-610 KKINA
+610 TKINA

-622 VDLMEA
+622 IDLMEA
-628 GAHLIGSLW
+628 GSNLIGSLW

-680 TETIKTFTDET
+680 TQTIKTFTDET

-696 RMLDTVAV
+696 KMLDTVVV

-740 ITVHKAVE
+740 ITVHKPVE

-760 SVPNGLKNEIR
+760 SVPNGLKDEIR

-785 RLAIASSLSD
+785 RLAITSSLSD

>member
-1 MSEKVADAKVKL
+1 
-13 SLEDKLTA
+13 
-21 PLKHLQKKFDTLSKT
+21 
-36 LSHRLS
+36 
-42 IPRFSAAVKNMT
+42 
-54 KSLHGVQ
+54 GVQ
-61 SALGVAASRASLF
+61 SALGVAASRASVF

-81 GGGLIASV
+81 GGGLVASV
-89 TAITM
+89 AALTM
-94 KTMHLGDSLHHAS
+94 KTMHLGDSLYHAS
-107 RHLGMSVTALQLWG
+107 HHLNMSVASLQLWG
-121 DAADNSGY
+121 DAADNSGT

-135 QSLATLNR
+135 QSLAVLNR

-164 SVKNASGKLKSNSVL
+164 SVKNASGKLKSNSAL

-270 PVINDMIDAFSRL
+270 PVINDMIDGFSKL

-311 PTSDLRKGIRDL
+311 PTSDLRKGISDL
-323 TERIKGWVCWMEPLI
+323 TERIKGWFQWLEPLI
-338 GEITLLKV
+338 GEITLFKV

-358 LIAALAAMSAAF
+358 LIAALAAAGAAF
-370 VMLGYTI
+370 VTLGYTI
-377 MTTPIGWILGG
+377 MTTPIGWLIGG
-388 IALLVGAGYLLYKN
+388 ITALVGAGYLLYKN
-402 WDKINGWLATS
+402 WDKIKGWLLTS
-413 LTVVGAVVI
+413 LAIVSAVFI
-422 RLAVAF
+422 RLAF
-428 AGPLFSAIGSVC
+428 ALSGPVL
-440 SAFMRLIATLMR
+440 SAFTSVGSKITGLA
-452 FIATLGKSLFSKIVA
+452 ANLGKSLLSKIIA
-467 ADKAFIGLARTLGQ
+467 ADKAFIRFSATLG
-481 SLLSATRTVCSA
+481 R
-493 FMKLAVTLART
+493 
-504 LFSALVSVS
+504 
-513 SALLSLAATLISSL
+513 SL
-527 LSALT
+527 LSALASAASAVASLALTLVGTLISAIT
-532 AAASAFIS
+532 AVGSAFIS

-549 IGWIIGG
+549 IGWILGG
-556 IAALVGAGYLLYK
+556 ITALVGAGYLLYK

-574 VNFISKLWDSFASLC
+574 VSFISNLWDSFYSLC
-589 SNVFGKLFTLF
+589 SNVFNNLFTLF
-600 KNFSPLAWIA
+600 KNFSPLYWIA
-610 KKINA
+610 TKINE
-615 LIEWLFG
+615 LIKWLFG

-628 GAHLIGSLW
+628 GAHLISSLW
-637 DGIKSQWNA
+637 DGIKSQWDN
-646 LSEWFSG
+646 LYNGFG
-653 MISKLTSW
+653 NMMNKLTSW
-661 MPNWMKKKLGFN
+661 IPSWGGKKSEFKAT
-673 VSINKTS
+673 INKTS
-680 TETIKTFTDET
+680 TQTIKTFTDAT

-696 RMLDTVAV
+696 RMVGTAIVP
-704 TNTPPEKRKSGF
+704 NNPYGKGKSGF

-740 ITVHKAVE
+740 ITVHKPVE

-760 SVPNGLKNEIR
+760 SVPNGLKDEIR

>member
-1 MSEKVADAKVKL
+1 MSKTTKVADAKVKL

-21 PLKHLQKKFDTLSKT
+21 PLKRVQERFQK
-36 LSHRLS
+36 LSHSLS

-54 KSLHGVQ
+54 ASLHGVQ
-61 SALGVAASRASLF
+61 SALGTAASRASVF
-74 TGVLGLA
+74 TGALGLA
-81 GGGLIASV
+81 GGGLVASL
-89 TAITM
+89 TAVTM

-107 RHLGMSVTALQLWG
+107 RHLGMSVAALQLWG

-143 RSAQAYAGQ
+143 RSAQAFAGQ

-248 DKMGAF
+248 DKLGAF
-254 KKKIGGIASFI
+254 KKKIGGITSFI

-270 PVINDMIDAFSRL
+270 PVINDMIDAFSKL

-293 TVASW
+293 TVAGW
-298 AKTLRKVFNDLLN
+298 AKTLKKVLKDLFN
-311 PTSDLRKGIRDL
+311 PTSDLRRGISDL
-323 TERIKGWVCWMEPLI
+323 TERIKSWFRWMEPLI
-338 GEITLLKV
+338 GEITLFKV
-346 GLVALGSFIFGP
+346 GIVALGSFIFGP
-358 LIAALAAMSAAF
+358 LIAALTAAGAAF
-370 VMLGYTI
+370 VTLGYTI
-377 MTTPIGWILGG
+377 MTTPIGWL
-388 IALLVGAGYLLYKN
+388 
-402 WDKINGWLATS
+402 
-413 LTVVGAVVI
+413 
-422 RLAVAF
+422 
-428 AGPLFSAIGSVC
+428 
-440 SAFMRLIATLMR
+440 
-452 FIATLGKSLFSKIVA
+452 
-467 ADKAFIGLARTLGQ
+467 
-481 SLLSATRTVCSA
+481 
-493 FMKLAVTLART
+493 
-504 LFSALVSVS
+504 
-513 SALLSLAATLISSL
+513 
-527 LSALT
+527 
-532 AAASAFIS
+532 
-540 LGIAIMTTP
+540 
-549 IGWIIGG
+549 IGG

-574 VNFISKLWDSFASLC
+574 VSFISNLWNSFANLC
-589 SNVFGKLFTLF
+589 SNIFSNLFTLF
-600 KNFSPLAWIA
+600 KNFSPLSWIA

-615 LIEWLFG
+615 LIDWLFG
-622 VDLMEA
+622 VNLMEA
-628 GAHLIGSLW
+628 GANLINGLW
-637 DGIKSQWNA
+637 EGIKSQWQA

-653 MISKLTSW
+653 MISTLTSW
-661 MPNWMKKKLGFN
+661 MPNWVKEKLGFN

-680 TETIKTFTDET
+680 TQTIKTFTEET

-696 RMLDTVAV
+696 RMVDTAV
-704 TNTPPEKRKSGF
+704 VSNPPSGKGKSGF
-716 NTSVV
+716 NTGAV
-721 ETGQMQATNKVG
+721 ETRYMEAPNAKVA

-740 ITVHKAVE
+740 ITVHKPVE

-760 SVPNGLKNEIR
+760 SVPNGLKDEIR

>member
-61 SALGVAASRASLF
+61 SALGVAASRASVF

-81 GGGLIASV
+81 GGGLVASV
-89 TAITM
+89 TAVTM
-94 KTMHLGDSLHHAS
+94 KTMHLGDSLYHAS
-107 RHLGMSVTALQLWG
+107 RHLNMSVASLQLWG
-121 DAADNSGY
+121 DAADNSGT

-164 SVKNASGKLKSNSVL
+164 SVKNTSGKLKSTSVL

-210 MAAMLAQGMAPIKE
+210 MATMLAQGMAPIKE

-248 DKMGAF
+248 DKLGAF

-270 PVINDMIDAFSRL
+270 PVINDMIDGFSKL

-293 TVASW
+293 TVAGW
-298 AKTLRKVFNDLLN
+298 AKSVKKVFNDLLN
-311 PTSDLRKGIRDL
+311 PTSDLRKGISDL
-323 TERIKGWVCWMEPLI
+323 TERIKGWFRWLEPLI
-338 GEITLLKV
+338 GEITVFKV

-358 LIAALAAMSAAF
+358 LIAALAAAGAAF
-370 VMLGYTI
+370 VTLGYAI

-388 IALLVGAGYLLYKN
+388 IAAVIALCKYWDEIDFRLVASLAVIGAAFVKLGIIMMSSPITWVIGGIVALIAVLYVLYKY
-402 WDKINGWLATS
+402 WDKIKS
-413 LTVVGAVVI
+413 LLVAS
-422 RLAVAF
+422 LAVIGTAF
-428 AGPLFSAIGSVC
+428 AAL
-440 SAFMRLIATLMR
+440 R
-452 FIATLGKSLFSKIVA
+452 IVMM
-467 ADKAFIGLARTLGQ
+467 
-481 SLLSATRTVCSA
+481 S
-493 FMKLAVTLART
+493 
-504 LFSALVSVS
+504 
-513 SALLSLAATLISSL
+513 
-527 LSALT
+527 
-532 AAASAFIS
+532 
-540 LGIAIMTTP
+540 TP

-556 IAALVGAGYLLYK
+556 ITVLIATGYLLYK
-569 NWDTV
+569 NWNTV
-574 VNFISKLWDSFASLC
+574 ISFLGKLWNSFYSLC
-589 SNVFGKLFTLF
+589 SNIFNNLFTLF
-600 KNFSPLAWIA
+600 KNFSPLYWIA
-610 KKINA
+610 KGINE
-615 LIEWLFG
+615 LIKWLLG

-628 GAHLIGSLW
+628 GANLIGSLW
-637 DGIKSQWNA
+637 DGIKSKWDDLYNG
-646 LSEWFSG
+646 FG
-653 MISKLTSW
+653 NMMKKLTSW
-661 MPNWMKKKLGFN
+661 MPNWVKEKLGFN

-680 TETIKTFTDET
+680 TQTIKTFTEET

-696 RMLDTVAV
+696 KMLDTVVV

-716 NTSVV
+716 NTSVI
-721 ETGQMQATNKVG
+721 ETGQMQATNKVA

-740 ITVHKAVE
+740 ITVHKPVE

-760 SVPNGLKNEIR
+760 SVPNGLKDEIR
-771 DAVNQALERYAKQQ
+771 DAVNQALEHYAKQQ